1 MMFSLCSK
9 SGKVSMSGRYEY
21 ARSGREKSVMLIF
34 PEGTFEGLPFE
45 VRLAAPWVGHGYG
58 KISDLK
64 PSDRRHFHQLGY
76 AILRESGEMAPALQP
91 EQTAATQPDHA
102 ELQQAA

>member
-1 MMFSLCSK
+1 
-9 SGKVSMSGRYEY
+9 MSGRYEY

-34 PEGTFEGLPFE
+34 AEGTFEGLPFE

-76 AILRESGEMAPALQP
+76 AVLREAGEMGPALHPQ
-91 EQTAATQPDHA
+91 ETIATQPDHA